1 MTGAAFRRRERLYGT
16 ELTAFEGVVA
26 ICYIAFIHASMQ
38 RHVMPK
44 SASPVRLQEDLMR
57 SASLTGSRH
66 HRSAA
71 QQIEYWAS
79 LGRQITGFV
88 DPDSLLDV
96 STGLARLRVEP
107 ILAPPISPEAVF
119 AAVEADRDA
128 EMLPEKVSTAA
139 IRYQA
144 SRTHPGYLERIV
156 HNGVRTLGTFHGG
169 VFTPS
174 EEEDSA

>member
-1 MTGAAFRRRERLYGT
+1 
-16 ELTAFEGVVA
+16 
-26 ICYIAFIHASMQ
+26 
-38 RHVMPK
+38 MPK
-44 SASPVRLQEDLMR
+44 SASPVRLREDLMQ

-79 LGRQITGFV
+79 LGRQVAGFV

-96 STGLARLRVEP
+96 AAGLARLRVEP
-107 ILAPPISPEAVF
+107 ILAQPVSPEAVF
-119 AAVEADRDA
+119 AAVEADRDSG
-128 EMLPEKVSTAA
+128 MLSKKVSTAT

-144 SRTHPGYLERIV
+144 SRTHPGYLERIDD
-156 HNGVRTLGTFHGG
+156 NGARTLGTFHGG
-169 VFTPS
+169 VFTPA